1 MQERC
6 FEQYDVCIVGAS
18 ISGNYLAYLL
28 SKSNL
33 RIAVLEDHKEIGLP
47 FQCAGIISQKLS
59 KLIDLP
65 KEIILNRVDI
75 AKIVSPSGNFIKL
88 SGNER
93 PYIVDRIKLDRLF
106 YNEVKDNPNVVY
118 YLTERYKSFESCI
131 ENDKKYLLIE
141 TSKRKIIAKMLI
153 GCDGPLSLVA
163 KQLNVKNEVIFA
175 SQIRIKA
182 NFYNHEAAMYFNPQW
197 KQLFG
202 WIVPEGNQIYRI
214 GIASAN
220 NVNKSFKRFLNELSV
235 DMKDK
240 IDQQGGIIP
249 YGVMNKLAFDN
260 VLLLGDAAGQVKATT
275 GGGIV
280 MLLLLG
286 DAAGQVKATTGGGIV
301 MLLTAAKYASN
312 CIHRCFEEDNFSKR
326 IIQKYYE
333 KPCSQTIGR
342 ELKLHFILRLIL
354 ENFNNSDFEIFFK
367 IIKENKIE
375 HLITFYGDMDFPK
388 TLVFKLLRNRTV
400 LGFMFKFFIKNPVL
414 IFKILKVYI

>member
-1 MQERC
+1 MDQN
-6 FEQYDVCIVGAS
+6 FEEFDLAIIGAS
-18 ISGNYLAYLL
+18 IAGNNLAFLL

-33 RIAVLEDHKEIGLP
+33 RIVVLEDHKEIGLP

-59 KLIDLP
+59 KLIELP
-65 KEIILNRVDI
+65 KEIVLNRVST

-88 SGNER
+88 SGNEQ
-93 PYIVDRIKLDRLF
+93 PYVIDRIKLDRLF
-106 YNEVKDNPNVVY
+106 YNEVKDDPNIVY
-118 YLTERYKSFESCI
+118 YLAERYKSFEYRI
-131 ENDKKYLLIE
+131 EDDKKYLLIE

-153 GCDGPLSLVA
+153 GCDGPLSLVG
-163 KQLNVKNEVIFA
+163 KQLNVKNDVIFA
-175 SQIRIKA
+175 SQIRVKA
-182 NFYNHEAAMYFNPQW
+182 NFANHEAAMYFNPQW

-214 GIASAN
+214 GIASAKS
-220 NVNKSFKRFLNELSV
+220 VNISFKRFLSELGV
-235 DMKDK
+235 DIDDK

-280 MLLLLG
+280 MLL
-286 DAAGQVKATTGGGIV
+286 
-301 MLLTAAKYASN
+301 TAAKYASN
-312 CIHRCFEEDNFSKR
+312 CIHRCFEDENFSKR
-326 IIQKYYE
+326 IIKKYYE

-342 ELKLHFILRLIL
+342 ELKLHFIIRLIL
-354 ENFNNSDFEIFFK
+354 ENFNSNNFEIFFK

-375 HLITFYGDMDFPK
+375 HLVTFYGDMDFPK

-414 IFKILKVYI
+414 IFKILTMF

>member
-1 MQERC
+1 MQERS
-6 FEQYDVCIVGAS
+6 FDRYDVCIVGAS
-18 ISGNYLAYLL
+18 IAGNYLAYLI

-33 RIAVLEDHKEIGLP
+33 KIAVLEDHKEIGLP

-65 KEIILNRVDI
+65 KELVLNRVNT

-93 PYIVDRIKLDRLF
+93 PYVIDRIKLDRLF
-106 YNEVKDNPNVVY
+106 YNKVKDNPNVTY
-118 YLTERYKSFESCI
+118 YLGERYKSFDYRTD
-131 ENDKKYLLIE
+131 NGKKYVLIE
-141 TSKRKIIAKMLI
+141 TSKRKIFAKMLI
-153 GCDGPLSLVA
+153 GCDGPLSLVGGQLKA
-163 KQLNVKNEVIFA
+163 KNDVIFA

-182 NFYNHEAAMYFNPQW
+182 NFYNHEAVMYFNPQW

-214 GIASAN
+214 GVGSAK
-220 NVNKSFKRFLNELSV
+220 NVNKSFKRFLNELNV
-235 DMKDK
+235 DIEEK

-249 YGVMNKLAFDN
+249 YGVMDKLSFDN
-260 VLLLGDAAGQVKATT
+260 V
-275 GGGIV
+275 
-280 MLLLLG
+280 LLLG

-312 CIHRCFEEDNFSKR
+312 CIHRCFEEENFSKR
-326 IIQKYYE
+326 IIKKYYE
-333 KPCSQTIGR
+333 KPCSQAIGR
-342 ELKLHFILRLIL
+342 ELKLHFIIRLIL
-354 ENFNNSDFEIFFK
+354 ENFKTRDFEVFFK

-388 TLVFKLLRNRTV
+388 ALILRLLRNRTV
-400 LGFMFKFFIKNPVL
+400 VGFMFKFLLKNPVI
-414 IFKILKVYI
+414 IFKIVKLFL

>member
-1 MQERC
+1 MQERNYDR
-6 FEQYDVCIVGAS
+6 YDVCIVGAS
-18 ISGNYLAYLL
+18 IAGNYLTYLL

-33 RIAVLEDHKEIGLP
+33 KIVVLEDHKEIGLP

-59 KLIDLP
+59 KLIGLP
-65 KEIILNRVDI
+65 KKIVLNRVNT

-88 SGNER
+88 SGNEH
-93 PYIVDRIKLDRLF
+93 PYVIDRIKLDQLF
-106 YNEVKDNPNVVY
+106 YNEVKDNRNVAY
-118 YLTERYKSFESCI
+118 FLAEKYKSFEYRN
-131 ENDKKYLLIE
+131 ETDKKYLLIE

-153 GCDGPLSLVA
+153 GCDGPLSLVG
-163 KQLNVKNEVIFA
+163 KQLNVKNDVIFA
-175 SQIRIKA
+175 SQIRVKA
-182 NFYNHEAAMYFNPQW
+182 NFFNNEAAMYFNPQW

-214 GIASAN
+214 GIASAK
-220 NVNKSFKRFLNELSV
+220 NVNISFKRFLNELSV

-260 VLLLGDAAGQVKATT
+260 ILLLGDAAGQVKATT
-275 GGGIV
+275 GGGI
-280 MLLLLG
+280 
-286 DAAGQVKATTGGGIV
+286 I

-312 CIHRCFEEDNFSKR
+312 CIHRCFKEENFSKR
-326 IIQKYYE
+326 IIKKYYE

-342 ELKLHFILRLIL
+342 ELKLHFIIRLIL
-354 ENFNNSDFEIFFK
+354 ENFNTRDFEIFFK

-388 TLVFKLLRNRTV
+388 SLVFKLLRNRTV
-400 LGFMFKFFIKNPVL
+400 LSFMFKFFIKNPVI
-414 IFKILKVYI
+414 IFKILKLFI

>member
-1 MQERC
+1 MQERS

-28 SKSNL
+28 SKLNL
-33 RIAVLEDHKEIGLP
+33 RIVVLEDHKEIGLP

-65 KEIILNRVDI
+65 SEIVLNRVNT
-75 AKIVSPSGNFIKL
+75 AKLVSPSGNFIKL
-88 SGNER
+88 SGNEH
-93 PYIVDRIKLDRLF
+93 PYVINRIKLDTLF
-106 YNEVKDNPNVVY
+106 YNKVKNNSNVTY
-118 YLTERYKSFESCI
+118 YLGERYKSFEYRI
-131 ENDKKYLLIE
+131 DDGKKYVIIE
-141 TSKRKIIAKMLI
+141 TSKRNVIAKMLI
-153 GCDGPLSLVA
+153 GCDGPLSLVG
-163 KQLNVKNEVIFA
+163 KQLNVKNNVIFA

-182 NFYNHEAAMYFNPQW
+182 KFSNHEAAMYFNHQW

-202 WIVPEGNQIYRI
+202 WIVPEGNHIYRI

-280 MLLLLG
+280 MLL
-286 DAAGQVKATTGGGIV
+286 
-301 MLLTAAKYASN
+301 TAAKYASN
-312 CIHRCFEEDNFSKR
+312 CIHRCFEEENFSKR

-342 ELKLHFILRLIL
+342 ELKLHFIIRLIL
-354 ENFNNSDFEIFFK
+354 ENFNENNFEIFFK

-400 LGFMFKFFIKNPVL
+400 LGFMFKFFIKSPVL
-414 IFKILKVYI
+414 IFKILKLYI